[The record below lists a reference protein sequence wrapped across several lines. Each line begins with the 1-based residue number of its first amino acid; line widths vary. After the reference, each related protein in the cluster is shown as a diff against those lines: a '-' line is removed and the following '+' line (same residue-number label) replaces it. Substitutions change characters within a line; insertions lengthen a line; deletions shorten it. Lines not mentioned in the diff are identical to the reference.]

1 MTSLADR
8 LAPVR
13 RRLGRIRGSIKR
25 LFALDG
31 LSRLV
36 LAATAFVAL
45 TFLVDW
51 ALILPAAVR
60 LVMLAAGLGLFAWVL
75 GRRVVYPLGVR
86 VSDDDLALFV
96 EREFPELNDRL
107 ISAIQ
112 LARQPADDRP
122 QEGHVV
128 ATNSPELVQALV
140 EDAEKATGSMDF
152 KRVLVRR
159 HVGKILCWAFVLGG
173 VLAAGAIAK
182 PAYAS
187 IYLNRLLGGSQ
198 RWPQRTEL
206 QVLDFT
212 ERRRVVAKGD
222 DLAIAVTYSGVRPGK
237 VNLDYEYETGERG
250 RERLTPME
258 GNRFQVTFT
267 RVTGPFTF
275 TVEGGDFTSDPHTV
289 DTVIPPAID
298 QVRLFYEYPPYMRKP
313 NTPPDRPETT
323 GNVLAPFGTKVR
335 FEAETNE
342 DLKSASLAVGPKG
355 KERTDPL
362 QVTPTAEGKP
372 RLIGGSFTVHEVLSE
387 YALQLRAT
395 NGLSNRDPIRF
406 TIKGLED
413 RPPDIK
419 VFDPMGDE
427 FVTEVCERPLEIEVV
442 DDHGIARIAL
452 EYRVIA
458 QQKDKSKDQTAMD
471 FGREHNTREYGE
483 PAIRSQY
490 VLDISKFQLQA
501 GDHVEVRFRAH
512 DYKDIGAP
520 NVKYSKPYKFS
531 IVSMAALEK
540 ELQDAIE
547 KIKILLKAQKA
558 KQENLWNRSGNL
570 VTKFGRL
577 DQLAPEQQ
585 GEVRQ
590 TGLDQNDITSK
601 LDSARK
607 DLRHIMR
614 RGVYNKI
621 YNETSAQKLQGAID
635 ELEILVGSPQ
645 EPGRDA
651 LSRLAAARLDQAA
664 RLKSAP
670 DRTQAF
676 RDAQE
681 LQNRIAAGIQR
692 AIDHL
697 DKWASYQEVIRIARD
712 ILEDQKRNNERIKQG
727 GNK

>member
-1 MTSLADR
+1 MTALADR
-8 LAPVR
+8 LSPVS
-13 RRLGRIRGSIKR
+13 RRLGRIRGAIKR

-36 LAATAFVAL
+36 LVAVAFVAL

-51 ALILPAAVR
+51 ALILPRAVR
-60 LVMLAAGLGLFAWVL
+60 LVMLAGGLGLLAWVL
-75 GRRVVYPLGVR
+75 VRRILYPLGVR
-86 VSDDDLALFV
+86 VTDDDLALFV

-112 LARQPADDRP
+112 LAREPLLVHA
-122 QEGHVV
+122 QEGQVV
-128 ATNSPELVQALV
+128 ATNSPELVRALV
-140 EDAEKATGSMDF
+140 EDAEKATASVDF

-159 HVGKILCWAFVLGG
+159 HVGKVFFWAFVLGG
-173 VLAAGAIAK
+173 LLAGGAAAK

-187 IYLNRLLGGSQ
+187 IYLNRILGGSH

-206 QVLDFT
+206 QVLDFSD
-212 ERRRVVAKGD
+212 RRRVVAKGD

-237 VNLDYEYETGERG
+237 VNLDYEYDSGERG

-267 RVTGPFTF
+267 RVTGAFTF
-275 TVEGGDFTSDPHTV
+275 TVEGGDFASDPHKV
-289 DTVIPPAID
+289 DTVTPPAID
-298 QVRLFYEYPPYMRKP
+298 QVRIFYEYPPYMRKA
-313 NTPPDRPETT
+313 NTPPDRPETS

-335 FEAETNE
+335 FEALTNE
-342 DLKSASLAVGPKG
+342 DLQSAALAVGPKG
-355 KERTDPL
+355 KERTSDL
-362 QVTPTAEGKP
+362 EVGKTPEGLP
-372 RLIGGSFTVHEVLSE
+372 RLIGGSFVVSEVLSE
-387 YALQLRAT
+387 YALQLRAR

-419 VFDPMGDE
+419 VFDPVGDE
-427 FVTEVCERPLEIEVV
+427 FVTEVCERPLEIEVA

-458 QQKDKSKDQTAMD
+458 QLKEKSKDPTAVD
-471 FGREHNTREYGE
+471 FGRGENSREYGE
-483 PAIRSQY
+483 ALIRSQY
-490 VLDISKFQLQA
+490 LLDIAKFQLQA
-501 GDHVEVRFRAH
+501 GDHVEVRFRAQ
-512 DYKDIGAP
+512 DFKDIGAP
-520 NVKYSKPYKFS
+520 GVKFSKPYKFS
-531 IVSMAALEK
+531 IVSMATLEK

-547 KIKILLKAQKA
+547 KIKVLLKAQKA
-558 KQENLWNRSGNL
+558 KEETLWNRSGNL

-577 DQLAPEQQ
+577 DSLAPEQQ

-621 YNETSAQKLQGAID
+621 YNETSAQKLQSAID
-635 ELEILVGSPQ
+635 ELDVLVGNPQ
-645 EPGRDA
+645 DPGRDA

-712 ILEDQKRNNERIKQG
+712 ILEEQKRNNDLIRKG